1 LFFRLR
7 LLSVPY
13 LRPNRAKDSCVPSA
27 SGCVSTTPVSPC
39 VCVAVD
45 FLFSFPWVQSQALAQ
60 IRMSPSSCGAVRSC
74 GGRSSGHRCL
84 PLPAAC
90 RRRRPRAVPS
100 FSPARRTVRVKKEG
114 TKHLPGRGKGNTIP
128 PRPWHRQHRRPP
140 LPSFSGGAAQSTPL
154 ARLLT
159 AGPHCASSGPLHL
172 LPLCSTHIAR
182 PASTL
187 PRRSSPCS

>member
-1 LFFRLR
+1 VCF
-7 LLSVPY
+7 Y
-13 LRPNRAKDSCVPSA
+13 HSCVGVCLCCSKFFVF
-27 SGCVSTTPVSPC
+27 VSVGPKPGARADKDVS
-39 VCVAVD
+39 VLLWARSLVWWT
-45 FLFSFPWVQSQALAQ
+45 F
-60 IRMSPSSCGAVRSC
+60 VRP
-74 GGRSSGHRCL
+74 

-100 FSPARRTVRVKKEG
+100 FSPTRHTVRVKKEG

-128 PRPWHRQHRRPP
+128 PRPWHRQRRRPP
-140 LPSFSGGAAQSTPL
+140 LPSFSGGAAQSTPVAVLFL
-154 ARLLT
+154 ASPAPSRLLT

-187 PRRSSPCS
+187 PRRSSLCS